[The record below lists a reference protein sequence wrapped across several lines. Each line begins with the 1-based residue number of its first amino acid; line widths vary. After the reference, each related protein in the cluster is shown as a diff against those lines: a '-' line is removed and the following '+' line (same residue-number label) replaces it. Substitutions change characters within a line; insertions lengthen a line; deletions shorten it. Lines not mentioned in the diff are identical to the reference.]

1 MKDILTFFAMLKAI
15 VRGRYPVPWKTL
27 FLACLCCIY
36 VLSPF
41 DILPD
46 VMPLLGITDDA
57 TFILLVVAVLQKDL
71 AKYRASLQPPQE
83 KVIDVGDIN
92 EHKKN
97 DKK

>member
-15 VRGRYPVPWKTL
+15 VRGRYPIPWKTL
-27 FLACLCCIY
+27 ILAFLCFIY
-36 VLSPF
+36 VLSPI

-71 AKYRASLQPPQE
+71 AKYRSSLQAPKD
-83 KVIDVGDIN
+83 KVIDLGDIKN
-92 EHKKN
+92 HKK
-97 DKK
+97 